1 MRKKAHR
8 RINANNHEYDRFYV
22 INYLE
27 LGKTWE
33 EVQSEDDREL
43 VDGED
48 DEWSDWQA
56 HPVSAV
62 CLFCDH
68 QSETLHL
75 IYTHMKDS
83 HGFDLP
89 NLKMELNLGFY
100 QQVKLVNFI
109 RRQIHQSRCYGCQE
123 KFDSRADML
132 DHIISEGHLMKLP
145 QMSAW
150 DQPQYYFPTYEND
163 GLLFTLCDSD
173 EEDETC
179 HSEDIPVIAEDISNL
194 RALKQNSILNQ
205 LLKDSGPCRKEDG

>member
-1 MRKKAHR
+1 MACTCIALYEVLRDLKALHTTFSHPP
-8 RINANNHEYDRFYV
+8 IH
-22 INYLE
+22 IHILTME

-33 EVQSEDDREL
+33 EVQNEDDREL

-150 DQPQYYFPTYEND
+150 DQPQWVPLFPSVFM
-163 GLLFTLCDSD
+163 LILFPN
-173 EEDETC
+173 
-179 HSEDIPVIAEDISNL
+179 I
-194 RALKQNSILNQ
+194 
-205 LLKDSGPCRKEDG
+205 